1 MAFLLETEVHQGI
14 IMLIMHR
21 SVRFLL
27 LIYKIKTKTII
38 KISSPIT
45 HSKLCNSNLLSREE
59 RISSRGK
66 DSWITKL
73 ITQWT
78 SRTKN
83 TTKTGH
89 QYPRVE
95 TTHPLIKRLCHP
107 SRSQKLQV
115 LLLWIEYP
123 SMAWKK
129 MCFPMRQYKI
139 VITIITTWA
148 SRMVITSL
156 RTPIP
161 TCKISWTEMTRTST
175 RCRRLKTMKPLS
187 QVWTQPTL
195 RVKMASRFLSISK
208 ITW

>member
-1 MAFLLETEVHQGI
+1 MAFLLETEVHLGI

-21 SVRFLL
+21 SVKFLL

-45 HSKLCNSNLLSREE
+45 HSRRCNSNLLSREE
-59 RISSRGK
+59 RIFSRGK

-89 QYPRVE
+89 LYPRTE

-107 SRSQKLQV
+107 LRSQKLLV
-115 LLLWIEYP
+115 LLWTECQ
-123 SMAWKK
+123 STAWKK
-129 MCFPMRQYKI
+129 MCLAMRQYKI

-148 SRMVITSL
+148 SRTVITSL
-156 RTPIP
+156 RTPIL

-175 RCRRLKTMKPLS
+175 QCRHLKTMKPRS
-187 QVWTQPTL
+187 QVWTRPTL
-195 RVKMASRFLSISK
+195 RARTASRSQSISK
-208 ITW
+208 TTW

>member
-1 MAFLLETEVHQGI
+1 V
-14 IMLIMHR
+14 R
-21 SVRFLL
+21 SHL

-38 KISSPIT
+38 KISSLIT

-66 DSWITKL
+66 DSLIIKL

-83 TTKTGH
+83 TIKTGH

-107 SRSQKLQV
+107 LRSQKLQV
-115 LLLWIEYP
+115 LLWIECQ
-123 SMAWKK
+123 STAWKK
-129 MCFPMRQYKI
+129 MCFRMRQYKI

-175 RCRRLKTMKPLS
+175 RCRRLKTMKPRS
-187 QVWTQPTL
+187 QVWTRPTL
-195 RVKMASRFLSISK
+195 RVRMASRFLSIWK
-208 ITW
+208 TTW